1 MEELQTGLIQ
11 REQQI
16 AQQMRNLAK
25 IRGAI
30 QRATK
35 DFSAGKSRLQ
45 TLRTLATILTP
56 SGEDDRTSA
65 ADDLSRAVEKEIA
78 ALEGS
83 HEHNFLNDL
92 RAAAETAGLPIRQV
106 GDERTLGPFVFRLQP
121 ARKKAGLIFAKVP
134 VGGDLPIDV
143 NAIVNR
149 AAELTRTLLAPPKAS
164 ELPALATELEE
175 AIRVA
180 CARQKAGSLVG
191 DLRAELPAVY
201 RELSWMR
208 GAARAGRG
216 KDEAYPLPRFVV
228 ELKSLVSSEFNLG
241 RSRRFKL
248 ETAVIE
254 NTRNAKKSI
263 FVPNQLEQGYGEG
276 TFFQAVVLLAGV

>member
-1 MEELQTGLIQ
+1 MEQLQPRLIQ

-25 IRGAI
+25 VRGALR
-30 QRATK
+30 RATK
-35 DFSAGKSRLQ
+35 DLNAGKSRLQ
-45 TLRTLATILTP
+45 TLRTLATVLTP
-56 SGEDDRTSA
+56 SGEDERTSA
-65 ADDLSRAVEKEIA
+65 ADDLPRAVEREIA

-92 RAAAETAGLPIRQV
+92 RAAAETAGLPIRQI
-106 GDERTLGPFVFRLQP
+106 GEERTLGPFVLRLQP
-121 ARKKAGLIFAKVP
+121 AREKAGLNFAKLP
-134 VGGDLPIDV
+134 VGGDLPIEAS
-143 NAIVNR
+143 AIVNR
-149 AAELTRTLLAPPKAS
+149 AAELTRTLLAPPKVS
-164 ELPALATELEE
+164 ELPSLATELEE

-180 CARQKAGSLVG
+180 CARKKAGSLAG

-208 GAARAGRG
+208 GAARTGRG
-216 KDEAYPLPRFVV
+216 KEAYSLARFVV

-276 TFFQAVVLLAGV
+276 TYFQAIVLLAGI